1 MIIKFCFITLC
12 VLVSTIYFLPSELK
26 IIYLNYFENDLNSGL
41 IIPVENKS
49 KKSLN
54 NSYDTPRTGERKHE
68 GIDIF
73 AYRGTAI
80 LNAKEGFLIYR
91 GRNILGGN
99 VIKIFGTDKRIY
111 YYAHMDS
118 SIEIERGNRIKQGEI
133 IGYVGN
139 TGNAISTP
147 PHLHFEI
154 MEISWLF
161 PLITKNIN
169 PYYEFR

>member
-118 SIEIERGNRIKQGEI
+118 FAELETGCRIKQGEI

-169 PYYEFR
+169 PYHEFH